1 MKRRFHPWLL
11 TRNPFPQVMARGRGQ
26 RQQDL
31 YSHSDF
37 AYLEADQRPVTAR
50 ESAQA
55 QETYHQPPMPNPP
68 HHQVRTDLSNPPD
81 GRMLRWFT
89 ITDCAYVLKVQRLV
103 ALSLPQPHLLPQR
116 PEQPLNEPSM
126 FSPPTPRSCG
136 SARSLLGHGIHAQSP
151 MTAYGARTSINEGS
165 APLPPSGM
173 TPSRFPPPPMVQP
186 RIGERHLP
194 LTVGTNPIMAI
205 VLRSGY

>member
-1 MKRRFHPWLL
+1 
-11 TRNPFPQVMARGRGQ
+11 MARGRGQ

-31 YSHSDF
+31 HSHSDF

-50 ESAQA
+50 ESVQA
-55 QETYHQPPMPNPP
+55 QENHYQPPIPNPP

-81 GRMLRWFT
+81 GRMLRCFT
-89 ITDCAYVLKVQRLV
+89 VLDCAYVLEVQRLI

-116 PEQPLNEPSM
+116 PEQNLNEPSM
-126 FSPPTPRSCG
+126 SFPSTPRSSG
-136 SARSLLGHGIHAQSP
+136 TPRSLLGHGIHAQSP
-151 MTAYGARTSINEGS
+151 MTAYGARTSISEGS
-165 APLPPSGM
+165 ASLPPPGM

-186 RIGERHLP
+186 RIGERHLT